1 MVVLSQKPMQMTEDD
16 YLVFERESEMKH
28 EFLDGEV
35 LAMSGGSRSHNR
47 ICVNLIR
54 LLSTQLQGGECEVFS
69 SDMRVKIASGK
80 YTYPDLSV
88 VCGEPQFS
96 DDDVDNL
103 LNPTLIIEVLSPSTE
118 GYDRGKKFQHYR
130 AMPSL
135 KMYLLVAQDQPCIEQ
150 YILPESGI
158 WRFSDVTGLES
169 HLNLDEL
176 NCELNMSEV
185 YERVSFSDE

>member
-1 MVVLSQKPMQMTEDD
+1 MVALPQKPSQMTERD
-16 YLVFERESEMKH
+16 YLIFERESEMKH

-54 LLSTQLQGGECEVFS
+54 LLSTQLRAGDCEVFS
-69 SDMRVKIASGK
+69 SDMRVKIVSGK

-88 VCGEPQFS
+88 VCGEAQFS
-96 DDDVDNL
+96 DDVDNL

-130 AMPSL
+130 TMPSL
-135 KMYLLVAQDQPCIEQ
+135 KTYLLVAQDQPRIEQ
-150 YILPESGI
+150 YILQENDI
-158 WRFSDVTGLES
+158 WWFNDVAGLES
-169 HLNLDEL
+169 HLKLDTL
-176 NCELNMSEV
+176 NCELNLSEV
-185 YERVSFSDE
+185 YQRVLT